1 MEGFAVKA
9 KFVVSAV
16 ACAAL
21 ATGVSGCGKADAP
34 GSSGSPDKK
43 AAEKKT
49 FDGQSPDQ
57 IADKSVTATK
67 KADSVRIRTEAAAE
81 GRSATSDYVVD
92 TKGNCAGTN
101 TQQDAEAE
109 MRRVDSVTYLKGNQ
123 QYWEALLKQQGAG
136 AKGEKAAS
144 AFKDKW
150 VKLPPADAKAAQ
162 AGCDKDAVIALFDR
176 DKSERKGMTR
186 AKDTQV
192 DGKNSAVL
200 QKRTAGGET
209 ITMYVAAEGEPYI
222 LKVEQKGGKAPITT
236 TFSDYGKPVDA
247 KAPPAGEV
255 VDPQKQQKGGA
266 AAS

>member
-1 MEGFAVKA
+1 MKA

-21 ATGVSGCGKADAP
+21 AMGVSGCGEADAP

-43 AAEKKT
+43 AEKKT
-49 FDGQSPDQ
+49 FDGKSPDQ
-57 IADKSVTATK
+57 IADASVAATK
-67 KADSVRIRTEAAAE
+67 KAPSVRIKTEAAAN
-81 GRSATSDYVVD
+81 GQSATSDYVVD
-92 TKGNCAGTN
+92 TQGNCAGTN
-101 TQQDAEAE
+101 TQQDAKAE
-109 MRRVDSVTYLKGNQ
+109 MRRVGSVTYLKANQ
-123 QYWEALLKQQGAG
+123 QYWEALLKQQGSG
-136 AKGEKAAS
+136 AKGEKAA
-144 AFKDKW
+144 ATFKDKW
-150 VKLPPADAKAAQ
+150 VKLPPADAKATQ

-200 QKRTAGGET
+200 QKKTAQGET
-209 ITMYVAAEGEPYI
+209 TTMYVAAEGEPYI